1 MTWTDNIYNLV
12 DSITKE
18 IYKNLD
24 RPHGKNC
31 VIRTAYKKMTL
42 QDCYAVVRHFQQKG
56 FEATWYQKDD
66 KKPII
71 IVSWGIPYGIDK
83 IDDMYK
89 AGIKIAGDDDNVI
102 TLLAEYVHNVYVG
115 SYKSICVIPMEH
127 FDYIC
132 GDRLSYK
139 IFVNALRE
147 AEEYYSLKIC
157 TGTLDQ
163 EDWETE
169 YICIQ
174 EKDKKIKQCVVKDLR
189 PMAVGLFF
197 YLTK

>member
-66 KKPII
+66 KNPII
-71 IVSWGIPYGIDK
+71 IVSWGIPYGIDE

-174 EKDKKIKQCVVKDLR
+174 EKDKKIK
-189 PMAVGLFF
+189 
-197 YLTK
+197 

>member
-1 MTWTDNIYNLV
+1 MNNIHSFV
-12 DSITKE
+12 DDMAQE

-24 RPHGKNC
+24 RPHNQNC
-31 VIRTAYKKMTL
+31 VIKVANEDMTL
-42 QDCYAVVRHFQQKG
+42 QECYAVVLYFQQKG

-71 IVSWGIPYGIDK
+71 IVSWGIPYGIDE

-89 AGIKIAGDDDNVI
+89 AGIKIAGNDDNVV
-102 TLLAEYVHNVYVG
+102 TLLAEYVHNVYVK
-115 SYKSICVIPMEH
+115 SYKNLCVIPFEH

-139 IFVNALRE
+139 IFVNALQE
-147 AEEYYSLKIC
+147 AEEYYSLKIH
-157 TGTLDQ
+157 TGTFDK

-174 EKDKKIKQCVVKDLR
+174 EKE
-189 PMAVGLFF
+189 
-197 YLTK
+197 